1 MFGVG
6 LGSKFNPIKAS
17 AIVDDEEEETINSAS
32 NIIRAQIVEED
43 HDKSEF
49 TQNIMSEVDEI
60 VQLDGS
66 GPSYMVMNENENL

>member
-49 TQNIMSEVDEI
+49 T
-60 VQLDGS
+60 
-66 GPSYMVMNENENL
+66 